1 MFAEPAV
8 GKALIAS
15 ADLCCSTCL
24 WQNLQSS
31 QESETVWEV
40 TLLLAARA
48 GFWPAWAS
56 CMKSC
61 LERPAG

>member
-1 MFAEPAV
+1 MFAEPGV

-31 QESETVWEV
+31 QEKSNGSVKQSGRSRCCLLPE
-40 TLLLAARA
+40 LASGQPGLLA
-48 GFWPAWAS
+48 
-56 CMKSC
+56 
-61 LERPAG
+61 